1 MVASTQA
8 VPAGSQ
14 GGDPF
19 ADPVYRG
26 TIVDLLGAI
35 GYGEI
40 SAFERLTDDAALAP
54 RLSDKV
60 ALLGM
65 ANRQYAK
72 VEPIRAR
79 LAELTED
86 PFAAMDPF
94 REAIDSFHSFT
105 APNDWWEALVKAYVG
120 DGIVSDFYRE
130 ISAYL
135 DAATRDLILST
146 LTDEGE
152 TDFAIERLNAGIE
165 ADPPL
170 GGRLAL
176 WGRRLMGEALTQTQ
190 HVAASR
196 DALTEV
202 LAGNATFGGLDLAG
216 LGEMFTRIT
225 SRHIERMASLGL
237 EH

>member
-1 MVASTQA
+1 MVASTE
-8 VPAGSQ
+8 Q
-14 GGDPF
+14 GPF
-19 ADPVYRG
+19 TDPVYRG
-26 TIVDLLGAI
+26 AIVDLLGAI

-40 SAFERLTDDAALAP
+40 AALERLTDDAAMAP

-65 ANRQYAK
+65 ATRQYAK

-79 LAELTED
+79 LAELTD
-86 PFAAMDPF
+86 NPFAAMEPF
-94 REAIDSFHSFT
+94 IEAIDSFHAFT
-105 APNDWWEALVKAYVG
+105 APHDWWEALVKAYVG

-130 ISAYL
+130 ISGYL
-135 DAATRDLILST
+135 DEETRALIVST

-152 TDFAIERLNAGIE
+152 TDFAIERLREGIAE
-165 ADPPL
+165 DPRL

-196 DALTEV
+196 EAMGEI
-202 LAGNATFGGLDLAG
+202 LAGTATFGGLDLAG
-216 LGEMFTRIT
+216 LGEIFTRIT
-225 SRHIERMASLGL
+225 TRHIERMASLGL